1 MTQLIRANEWVQ
13 YAEDNWWNP
22 VAIIPPIEIHL
33 HVREIIKVLE
43 DAHTAGK
50 RERVWA
56 EINRIKNKTIN
67 MPPFDGGVAVS
78 KCAQIALDQG
88 YIAEASELFYEAKN
102 AIGVGNQ
109 HRFAVVTWMQGCAY
123 WLQPGSRQNNAISL
137 WQTSIDLFSRLAK
150 DSSTNISRMQWYNE
164 QIDIMTR
171 CLKYAIEENELPDKR
186 DILGISP
193 QAFPATTTGSK
204 SSGKPVSGSS
214 STGSGSTPPP
224 LDPVENFLELFVVYE
239 EIPAGLPGA
248 VAYQPTPRYPAG
260 YKDLSASDYIE
271 VTRVQIG
278 DTEYHVR
285 TLDTSSRRVNLID
298 PHHHYVLKVRGNSMN
313 QAGIDD
319 GDFVVLRSQ
328 VTARNGDIVAAE
340 IIGVDVSRA
349 TLKRYTARD
358 KSVTLQAESSD
369 PEFEG
374 KTWEFSSAVLNKKDE
389 GFYIRGVAVAVLK
402 PV

>member
-1 MTQLIRANEWVQ
+1 MTQLNRANEWVQ

-22 VAIIPPIEIHL
+22 VAILPSVDIHL
-33 HVREIIKVLE
+33 HVREIIKVLD

-50 RERVWA
+50 RDRVWT
-56 EINRIKNKTIN
+56 EINRIKGKAIA
-67 MPPFDGGVAVS
+67 MQPFDAGVALS
-78 KCAQIALDQG
+78 KCGQVALELG
-88 YIAEASELFYEAKN
+88 YIAEAGELFYEARGN
-102 AIGVGNQ
+102 LLGNQ
-109 HRFAVVTWMQGCAY
+109 HRYAVIAWMTGCVF
-123 WLQPGSRQNNAISL
+123 WLQPGSRQNKAISL
-137 WQTSIDLFSRLAK
+137 WQQSIDLFTRLAQ
-150 DSSTNISRMQWYNE
+150 DSTTNITRMQWYNA

-171 CLKYAIEENELPDKR
+171 CLQYAIEENELPDKR

-193 QAFPATTTGSK
+193 QAAPTSGTSAKPGSKPTTGGT
-204 SSGKPVSGSS
+204 SSG
-214 STGSGSTPPP
+214 TGSSTPPP
-224 LDPVENFLELFVVYE
+224 LEPIENFLELFVVYE

-248 VAYQPTPRYPAG
+248 VAYQPSPRYPAG

-271 VTRVQIG
+271 VTRVRIG
-278 DTEYHVR
+278 EAEYHVR
-285 TLDTSSRRVNLID
+285 TLATASRRVNLID

-340 IIGVDVSRA
+340 ILGVDVSRA
-349 TLKRYTARD
+349 TLKRYTTRD
-358 KSVTLQAESSD
+358 KFIILQAESSD

-374 KTWEFSSAVLNKKDE
+374 KTWEFSADVLNKKDE